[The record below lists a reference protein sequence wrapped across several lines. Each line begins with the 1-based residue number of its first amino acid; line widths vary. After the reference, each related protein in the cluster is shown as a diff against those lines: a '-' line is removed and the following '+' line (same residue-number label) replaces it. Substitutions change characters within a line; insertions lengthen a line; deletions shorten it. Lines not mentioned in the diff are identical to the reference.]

1 MMRLLLVPVLLVLC
15 ALAPGAAR
23 ADTLDRIRDTG
34 VFKLGFRMDAKPM
47 SFLDPD
53 GNAAGYSVD
62 ICRRMATA
70 LQVQLGLDSLK
81 VQYIPVSAE
90 NRIQKLL
97 DGAID
102 IECATSTR
110 TLERQEKV
118 DFTLLT
124 FVTGAAMLTRAESN
138 IKDVP
143 DVAGRKIGVLG
154 GTTTE
159 AGLRRALTA
168 RNIEADIEIMERHE
182 YGIASLE
189 TKEIDAYF
197 ADRVLLLGLAERA
210 IEPGKLV
217 LSGSLYSYEPYAF
230 MVRRGDADLRLAA
243 DRTIAALY
251 RSGEIEDIYRTWFGK
266 AKAGNLL
273 RALYALQAIPER

>member
-1 MMRLLLVPVLLVLC
+1 MNRLLV
-15 ALAPGAAR
+15 ALILTAVFALGQSAAR
-23 ADTLDRIRDTG
+23 ADTLEQIRDTG
-34 VFKLGFRMDAKPM
+34 VFKVGFRMDAKPM

-62 ICRRMATA
+62 ICRRIATA
-70 LQVQLGLDSLK
+70 IQVQLGLTALK
-81 VQYIPVSAE
+81 VRFVPVSAE
-90 NRIQKLL
+90 NRIQMLL

-138 IKDVP
+138 INDVP
-143 DVAGRKIGVLG
+143 DIAGRKVGVLA

-159 AGLRRALTA
+159 AGLRRALKSRSIAAVVMTV
-168 RNIEADIEIMERHE
+168 DRHE

-210 IEPGKLV
+210 IEPEKLV

-273 RALYALQAIPER
+273 RALYVLQALPER